1 MLGDVHNLSLPIFVA
16 SCRVDKK
23 ENMKKIA
30 LIILACF
37 SIGMT
42 MNAVA
47 LEDYVGFSLDAAKSS
62 ENGVNNSSAGFTGM
76 ISARPNEY
84 YGYEVQGGIFGKIGP
99 FSSNGEADFSIAGFL
114 PLGDSGINLYGKA
127 GVDAIYSSG
136 NVFNTGL
143 TYGAGVE
150 YQRGKGAVRL
160 GFQHFNVGNNTVSP
174 SLSTKLIGVTFLVK
188 LDK

>member
-1 MLGDVHNLSLPIFVA
+1 
-16 SCRVDKK
+16 
-23 ENMKKIA
+23 MKKVV
-30 LIILACF
+30 LVILACC

-47 LEDYVGFSLDAAKSS
+47 QEGYVGFSLDAVKSS
-62 ENGVNNSSAGFTGM
+62 KNGVNNSSAGFTGL

-84 YGYEVQGGIFGKIGP
+84 YGWEVQGGILGKTGL
-99 FSSNGEADFSIAGFL
+99 FSASGEADFSIAGFL
-114 PLGDSGINLYGKA
+114 PLGKSGINLFGKA

-150 YQRGKGAVRL
+150 YQRGTGAVRL
-160 GFQHFNVGNNTVSP
+160 GFQHFNVGKSP
-174 SLSTKLIGVTFLVK
+174 PLSTKLIGVTFLVN

>member
-1 MLGDVHNLSLPIFVA
+1 MMPGDVHNLSLPIFVA

-30 LIILACF
+30 LVILACF

-47 LEDYVGFSLDAAKSS
+47 LEDYVGFSLDAVKSS

-84 YGYEVQGGIFGKIGP
+84 YGYEVQGGILGKIGP
-99 FSSNGEADFSIAGFL
+99 YASNAEVDFSMAGFL
-114 PLGDSGINLYGKA
+114 PLGNSGINLYGKA
-127 GVDAIYSSG
+127 GVDGIYTSG
-136 NVFNTGL
+136 NVYNSGL

-150 YQRGKGAVRL
+150 YQRGRGAVRL
-160 GFQHFNVGNNTVSP
+160 GFQHFNVGKSP